1 MTAAAPADFDA
12 FLQLSARIGSNR
24 LLTQGAGGNT
34 SIKSDGFTWVKASGT
49 WLSEALERSIMVPVR
64 TSSLLEALRT
74 DPRSIENPT
83 EHVDQGAN
91 PAGLRPSIET
101 AFHCLLPQRVVAHF
115 HGIDA
120 LAHLVCADRHASLSA
135 AMARVPGLRWQ
146 LFDYFRP
153 GAPLAAEIDDHL
165 RPGTEVLFLAN
176 HGVIIAG
183 ASVDA
188 VARILDQLSDV
199 LIRPARALEPADPG
213 RLAAIGDQTGYLPSE
228 NPLHNSLGTDA
239 VTSTLARVGVLMPD
253 QAIFLGPSFSL
264 DPAKVSQRPA
274 VLIVEGAGVLL
285 RSDLS
290 KGAVEMVGC
299 VAELLRRLPGHAP
312 LVPLPAE
319 EVDQLLN
326 WEAEIYR
333 QSLDRKLS
341 T

>member
-1 MTAAAPADFDA
+1 MTAVPPPDFDD
-12 FLQLSARIGSNR
+12 FLKLSARIGSDR

-34 SIKSDGFTWVKASGT
+34 SIKSDGLTWVKASGT

-64 TSSLLEALRT
+64 TSPLLQALRT
-74 DPRSIENPT
+74 DPQSIENPT
-83 EHVDQGAN
+83 VHVEQGAN

-120 LAHLVCADRHASLSA
+120 LAHLVCADRYASLSA
-135 AMARVPGLRWQ
+135 AMARLPDLRWQ
-146 LFDYFRP
+146 LFDYYRP
-153 GAPLAAEIDDHL
+153 GAPLAAEIDTQL
-165 RPGTEVLFLAN
+165 KPGTDVLFLAN

-188 VARILDQLSDV
+188 VGKIIEKVSDV
-199 LIRPARALEPADPG
+199 LARPARELAPAVLD
-213 RLAAIGDQTGYLPSE
+213 RMSIVADQTGYVPSDSA
-228 NPLHNSLGTDA
+228 LISSLGTDTVSSA
-239 VTSTLARVGVLMPD
+239 LARAGVLMPD
-253 QAIFLGPSFSL
+253 QAIFLGRGFGF
-264 DPAKVSQRPA
+264 DPAHLRQQPA
-274 VLIVEGAGVLL
+274 VLILEGEGVLF
-285 RSDLS
+285 RPGLS

-299 VAELLRRLPGHAP
+299 VAELLRRLPASAA
-312 LVPLPAE
+312 LVPLQSE

-333 QSLDRKLS
+333 QSLDRKIS

>member
-1 MTAAAPADFDA
+1 MTAATPADFDA
-12 FLQLSARIGSNR
+12 FLLLSARIGSNR

-34 SIKSDGFTWVKASGT
+34 SIKSDGFTWIKASGT
-49 WLSEALERSIMVPVR
+49 WLAEALERSIMVPVR
-64 TSSLLEALRT
+64 TSPLLQALRT

-83 EHVDQGAN
+83 VYVDQDAN

-120 LAHLVCADRHASLSA
+120 LAHLVCADRHATLSA
-135 AMARVPGLRWQ
+135 AMAGLPGLRWQ

-153 GAPLAAEIDDHL
+153 GAPLAAEIDAHL

-188 VARILDQLSDV
+188 VGQILDQLSDV
-199 LIRPARALEPADPG
+199 LIRPARAVPPAAPD
-213 RLAAIGDQTGYLPSE
+213 RLAAIAVQTGYVLSDD
-228 NPLHNSLGTDA
+228 PLHNSLGTDA
-239 VTSTLARVGVLMPD
+239 ISSALARIGVLMPD
-253 QAIFLGPSFSL
+253 QAIFLGNGFCF
-264 DPAKVSQRPA
+264 DPEQISQQPA

-285 RSDLS
+285 RADLS

-299 VAELLRRLPGHAP
+299 VAELLRRLPGNAP
-312 LVPLPAE
+312 LVPLRAGD
-319 EVDQLLN
+319 VDQLLN

-333 QSLDRKLS
+333 QSLDRKSS